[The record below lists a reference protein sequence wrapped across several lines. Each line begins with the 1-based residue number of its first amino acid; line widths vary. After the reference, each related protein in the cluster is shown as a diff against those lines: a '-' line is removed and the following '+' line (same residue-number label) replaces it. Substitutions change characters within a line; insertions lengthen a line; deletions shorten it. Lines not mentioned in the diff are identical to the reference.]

1 MNISSSGLPKPF
13 LSLCMIVKNE
23 CDNLLRCLASAKP
36 YVDEIIVVDTGSEDE
51 TPDIA
56 RRHGAKILFFEWCND
71 FAAAR
76 NYSISQASGRWILV
90 LDADEELVVR
100 CENFREKLT
109 SKSEILACSLI
120 RTEVNDQERMTP
132 LYTLRLFRNL
142 PEFRYVNRF
151 HEQLQYHNQP
161 IQQDLIGHLESPRL
175 LHYGYAEKQVLQKN
189 LTRNIPILESIRKKE
204 GLSLMLLYC
213 LAGMYNATQQ
223 PEQAQEC
230 YVEAFER
237 LLPNLIEGNPPED
250 FKFVPSLLFT
260 LAGQSLQQKDYET
273 ARLLCQ
279 RGLEW
284 CANFPP
290 INYITGFTLIE
301 LGFPLG
307 AIAYFKTCIQLGQE
321 GSYYKGEPFELGF
334 TTTEPACGLGAAY
347 LAMNCLQEA
356 GDSFELALSFDP
368 NCNVAQENLYQIKQL
383 LAIHS
388 LP

>member
-1 MNISSSGLPKPF
+1 MNKIPKSLPK

-23 CDNLLRCLASAKP
+23 QQNLSRCLDSVKP
-36 YVDEIIVVDTGSEDE
+36 YVDEIIIIDTGSQDG
-51 TPDIA
+51 TPEIA
-56 RRHGAKILFFEWCND
+56 LHYGANLKFFEWCDD
-71 FAAAR
+71 FAGAR
-76 NYSISQASGRWILV
+76 NYSISQATGNWILV
-90 LDADEELVVR
+90 LDADEELVVTKDELR
-100 CENFREKLT
+100 GQLT
-109 SKSEILACSLI
+109 SQPEFLAYSLI
-120 RTEVNDQERMTP
+120 RTEVHDQEGMTP

-142 PEFRYVNRF
+142 PELRYVNRF
-151 HEQLQYHNQP
+151 HEQLQYQNQP
-161 IQQDLIGHLESPRL
+161 IQPHLIGHLESPRIV
-175 LHYGYAEKQVLQKN
+175 HYGYAEQQVLQKN

-307 AIAYFKTCIQLGQE
+307 AITYFKTCIQLGQE
-321 GSYYKGEPFELGF
+321 GNYYTGEPFELGF

-347 LAMNCLQEA
+347 LAMNRWQEA
-356 GDSFELALSFDP
+356 EDSFELALSFDP
-368 NCNVAQENLYQIKQL
+368 NCNVAQQNLNQIKRL
-383 LAIHS
+383 LVERS
-388 LP
+388 SF

>member
-56 RRHGAKILFFEWCND
+56 RRYGAKILFFEWCND

-100 CENFREKLT
+100 CEDFREKLT
-109 SKSEILACSLI
+109 SKSKILAYSLI
-120 RTEVNDQERMTP
+120 RTEVNDQEGMTP

-175 LHYGYAEKQVLQKN
+175 LHY
-189 LTRNIPILESIRKKE
+189 
-204 GLSLMLLYC
+204 

-237 LLPNLIEGNPPED
+237 LLPNLIEGNSPED